1 MNRKGIIFICGVVL
15 CLLLGLGL
23 IASVRSKGALS
34 GTPGSTGNVGENN
47 HSPSPDPRTQRK
59 PERPDLR
66 APSNSA
72 HLEFGEKWNRIDS
85 DRSLS
90 LRDKTERKEALVQA
104 FVGRYGI
111 EYFFAHVPEIFGPGE
126 ARNLMLMLAFNYAD
140 KNAGYDKLVAL
151 AKTAGSPEERQ
162 FALAGVLQLME
173 FKGAAF
179 GDFESFLP
187 LTQAEA
193 RDYSYTVESLVKGR
207 ALSLEEGVRLL
218 NSSDP
223 ELSSKR
229 LTEFLQSIALK
240 NSKGVA
246 EYCLANLS
254 ESPGVRNGALK
265 ACFYS
270 EIDINPVEG
279 MAYAMKIKSENA
291 SLVDPFLITEC
302 MTRFFTKD
310 SRKAGDWLDLSASST
325 TGVVYDALQAARSIH
340 IAGDLD
346 FVEAR
351 RILSEI
357 QDPTVIQQAQ
367 QAIDRLESQSLKDL
381 SGR

>member
-1 MNRKGIIFICGVVL
+1 M
-15 CLLLGLGL
+15 
-23 IASVRSKGALS
+23 
-34 GTPGSTGNVGENN
+34 
-47 HSPSPDPRTQRK
+47 
-59 PERPDLR
+59 
-66 APSNSA
+66 
-72 HLEFGEKWNRIDS
+72 EFGEKWNIIDS
-85 DRSLS
+85 NRALS
-90 LRDKTERKEALVQA
+90 RREKTERKEALVQA

-111 EYFFAHVPEIFGPGE
+111 EYVFAHIPEIFGPGE
-126 ARNLMLMLAFNYAD
+126 ARNLLLMLAFNYAD

-173 FKGAAF
+173 FKGATA

-187 LTQAEA
+187 LTKAEA
-193 RDYSYTVESLVKGR
+193 LDYSYTVESLVKGKS
-207 ALSLEEGVRLL
+207 LSLEEGVRLL

-229 LTEFLQSIALK
+229 LTEFLQSIAIK

-254 ESPGVRNGALK
+254 ESPGVRNEALK

-270 EIDINPVEG
+270 EIDMNPAEG
-279 MAYAMKIKSENA
+279 MAYAMKLKSENA
-291 SLVDPFLITEC
+291 SQIDPFLITDC
-302 MTRFFTKD
+302 MTRFFLKD
-310 SRKAGDWLDLSASST
+310 SRKAEEWLNLSVDST
-325 TGVVYDALQAARSIH
+325 TGAVHDALQAARSIH

-346 FVEAR
+346 FAEAR

-357 QDPTVIQQAQ
+357 QDPKVIQQTQ
-367 QAIDRLESQSLKDL
+367 QAIDRLEGQSLKGL
-381 SGR
+381 SDQ